1 MMGSS
6 VSAEAPY
13 AAHPPPAPRRST
25 PRCHRVRELVFS
37 YRPVRD
43 REGRIISVPSLALDN
58 PHVAAQVIAPLL
70 ADQPVETFA
79 VACLSARNR
88 LLAWHVVS
96 RGTRSST
103 LVSIPDVF
111 VPACVTPGTVSLLV
125 AHNHPSGDPSPS
137 PDDVALT
144 ARLESA
150 AAVLDFSLLDHLI
163 VGEDQQ
169 YYSFRAAGRLGVT
182 PADRWRSPRR
192 RA

>member
-1 MMGSS
+1 MTGSS
-6 VSAEAPY
+6 VSAEMAYTARRTSASRPSE
-13 AAHPPPAPRRST
+13 PRG
-25 PRCHRVRELVFS
+25 HRVRELVFA

-43 REGRIISVPSLALDN
+43 REGRIISVPSLALGT
-58 PHVAAQVIAPLL
+58 PHVAAQIIAPLL

-103 LVSIPDVF
+103 PVSIPDVF

-150 AAVLDFSLLDHLI
+150 AAVLDFSLVDHLI

-182 PADRWRSPRR
+182 PADR
-192 RA
+192 

>member
-1 MMGSS
+1 MNGTR
-6 VSAEAPY
+6 VSAELAY
-13 AAHPPPAPRRST
+13 AVP
-25 PRCHRVRELVFS
+25 PRCASPPKRCSHRVRELVFA

-58 PHVAAQVIAPLL
+58 PRVAAQIIAPLL
-70 ADQPVETFA
+70 ADQPVEMFA

-103 LVSIPDVF
+103 SVSTPDVF

-150 AAVLDFSLLDHLI
+150 AAVLDFSLVDHLI

-182 PADRWRSPRR
+182 PADR
-192 RA
+192 

>member
-1 MMGSS
+1 MTGSS
-6 VSAEAPY
+6 VSADAPHT
-13 AAHPPPAPRRST
+13 AHPPPASRRSM
-25 PRCHRVRELVFS
+25 PRCHRVRELVLA

-43 REGRIISVPSLALDN
+43 QQGRIISVPSIALDN
-58 PHVAAQVIAPLL
+58 PQAAAQVIAPLL
-70 ADQPVETFA
+70 ADQPVELFA

-88 LLAWHVVS
+88 LLAWHIVS

-103 LVSIPDVF
+103 PVSIPDVF
-111 VPACVTPGTVSLLV
+111 VPACITPGTVSLLV
-125 AHNHPSGDPSPS
+125 AHNHPSGDPTPS

-144 ARLESA
+144 ARLQAA

-182 PADRWRSPRR
+182 PAVR
-192 RA
+192 

>member
-1 MMGSS
+1 MTDIR
-6 VSAEAPY
+6 VSGNMPNAVQQKW
-13 AAHPPPAPRRST
+13 PAQSLKPRS
-25 PRCHRVRELVFS
+25 HRVRELVFA

-43 REGRIISVPSLALDN
+43 REGRIISVPSLALST
-58 PHVAAQVIAPLL
+58 PEVAARIVGPLL
-70 ADQPVETFA
+70 GDQPVEMFA

-103 LVSIPDVF
+103 PVSIPDVF

-125 AHNHPSGDPSPS
+125 GHNHPSGDPTPS
-137 PDDVALT
+137 PDDIALT
-144 ARLESA
+144 ARLEAA

-169 YYSFRAAGRLGVT
+169 YFSFRAAGRLGVT
-182 PADRWRSPRR
+182 PTDR
-192 RA
+192 

>member
-1 MMGSS
+1 MIGSS
-6 VSAEAPY
+6 VSVQDAY
-13 AAHPPPAPRRST
+13 TSSVVGLSVRST
-25 PRCHRVRELVFS
+25 PRLHRVRELVCA

-43 REGRIISVPSLALDN
+43 REGRVISVPSLALEN
-58 PHVAAQVIAPLL
+58 PHVAARIIAPLM
-70 ADQPVETFA
+70 ADQPVEMFA

-88 LLAWHVVS
+88 ILAWHIVS
-96 RGTRSST
+96 RGTRAST
-103 LVSIPDVF
+103 PISIPDVF

-137 PDDVALT
+137 ADDVALT

-182 PADRWRSPRR
+182 PAVR
-192 RA
+192 

>member
-1 MMGSS
+1 MTGSS
-6 VSAEAPY
+6 VSVDQPPTAE
-13 AAHPPPAPRRST
+13 PPWTPRLSK
-25 PRCHRVRELVFS
+25 PRCHRVRELICA

-43 REGRIISVPSLALDN
+43 REGRIISVSSLALN
-58 PHVAAQVIAPLL
+58 TPQVAAQIIAPLL
-70 ADQPVETFA
+70 ADQPVEMFA

-88 LLAWHVVS
+88 ILAWHVVS

-103 LVSIPDVF
+103 PVSIPDVF

-125 AHNHPSGDPSPS
+125 AHNHPSGDPTPS

-150 AAVLDFSLLDHLI
+150 AAVLDFTLADHLI

-169 YYSFRAAGRLGVT
+169 YYSFRAAGRLGAT
-182 PADRWRSPRR
+182 PTSR
-192 RA
+192 